1 MTIQESEALRSLR
14 SKGWAIVAFNPYEL
28 RGADKDLVEQG
39 LVDAGY
45 DIIDANAK
53 YPEPNYE

>member
-1 MTIQESEALRSLR
+1 VTIQESEALRSLR

-28 RGADKDLVEQG
+28 RGANPNDVEEG
-39 LVDAGY
+39 LVGAGY

-53 YPEPNYE
+53 YPEPSYE